1 MTAWTVAAEYFRRAF
16 ASRMIIVLVVVA
28 ALFVIISGCLFGS
41 QLYAGGNVV
50 AGEQQLD
57 LARDVAFYMAVG
69 WGVLYAVMLAMSAAA
84 RPLEDGRAAFLL
96 AKPVR
101 RSQVL
106 LGQLLGV
113 FLTVL
118 ATVAGLGLIA
128 SALSLIRAHT
138 FPVTLWLGLAVSAVS
153 FALVATFVVFL
164 SLFVPRIVAGL
175 MGIIL
180 YALSMPA
187 ASSDLRDF
195 MTEGYRKVG
204 MDFPWYVRWGSE
216 AYFAAVPPVAGVQV
230 RAAELLKLNWWGFDG
245 WMTLATAGVY
255 IVVFGV
261 AAWALYARRD
271 V

>member
-1 MTAWTVAAEYFRRAF
+1 ML
-16 ASRMIIVLVVVA
+16 IVLAVVA

-41 QLYAGGNVV
+41 QLYAGGNAV

-106 LGQLLGV
+106 FGQLLGV
-113 FLTVL
+113 YLTAL
-118 ATVAGLGLIA
+118 ATVVGLGLIA
-128 SALSLIRAHT
+128 SVLSVIRAHA
-138 FPVTLWLGLAVSAVS
+138 FPATLWLALAVSAVAY
-153 FALVATFVVFL
+153 ALVAAFVAFL
-164 SLFVPRIVAGL
+164 SMFVPRIVAGL

-187 ASSDLRDF
+187 ASSSLRDF
-195 MTEGYRKVG
+195 MTGGYREAG
-204 MDFPWYVRWGSE
+204 LNFPWYVRWGSE
-216 AYFAAVPPVAGVQV
+216 VYFAAVPPVAGVQV
-230 RAAELLKLNWWGFDG
+230 RAAELLKMNGWGFDA
-245 WMTLATAGVY
+245 WMTLATAAVY
-255 IVVFGV
+255 VVVFAV
-261 AAWALYARRD
+261 ATWALYARRD